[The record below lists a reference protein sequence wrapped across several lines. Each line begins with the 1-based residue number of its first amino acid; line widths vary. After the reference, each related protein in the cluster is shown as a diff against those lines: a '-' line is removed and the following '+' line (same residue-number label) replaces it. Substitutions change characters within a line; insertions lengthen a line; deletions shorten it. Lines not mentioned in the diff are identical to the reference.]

1 MKSLLLFFLLIY
13 ASQLSAQQSSLVQI
27 NDTLTAHQYEFS
39 ALAKWKNKI
48 LLIPQNRKN
57 IVDSVFMIDS
67 AAIDQSIQNNTL
79 TVHSTFVIKNIKHVG
94 AKKDSLLI
102 GNILLTKY
110 DGFEAAV
117 VKNDTI
123 FFSLEADTSFCYLI
137 KGLINESL
145 KSIELLQDT
154 QHIPNTY
161 NINNAGYE
169 SLALLPQKNL
179 LITFFECNK
188 DTATALAYLLNT
200 SLKTKP
206 ESLKWAQPLYFRLTD
221 VYALNDSELIG
232 VNHLFTSKD
241 YPFER
246 DAYIQCENLGD
257 VEKQLTNGRN
267 IDTCFTQL
275 IKLTINDNKIS
286 WQPLAFIS
294 LNEADNYEGIVS
306 FKNGALIM
314 VDGEP
319 GNNPSKLTYVNLK

>member
-1 MKSLLLFFLLIY
+1 MKSFLLIFLLIY
-13 ASQLSAQQSSLVQI
+13 ASLLSAQQSSLLQI

-57 IVDSVFMIDS
+57 VIDSVFMIDS
-67 AAIDQSIQNNTL
+67 AAIDQSIQKNTL
-79 TVHSTFVIKNIKHVG
+79 AAHITFAIKNIKHAG
-94 AKKDSLLI
+94 AKKDSLFI
-102 GNILLTKY
+102 GNILLNKY

-117 VKNDTI
+117 VKDDTI

-137 KGLINESL
+137 KGVINERA

-169 SLALLPQKNL
+169 SLTLLPQKNL
-179 LITFFECNK
+179 LIAFFECNK
-188 DTATALAYLLNT
+188 DTASAKAFLFST
-200 SLKTKP
+200 SLNQKP
-206 ESLKWAQPLYFRLTD
+206 TMLQWAQPLYFRLTD

-257 VEKQLTNGRN
+257 VEKQLSNGGN
-267 IDTCFTQL
+267 IDTSFTQ
-275 IKLTINDNKIS
+275 IVRLTIQNNKIN

-306 FKNGALIM
+306 FKDGALIM

-319 GNNPSKLTYVNLK
+319 GNNPCKLTYVKF